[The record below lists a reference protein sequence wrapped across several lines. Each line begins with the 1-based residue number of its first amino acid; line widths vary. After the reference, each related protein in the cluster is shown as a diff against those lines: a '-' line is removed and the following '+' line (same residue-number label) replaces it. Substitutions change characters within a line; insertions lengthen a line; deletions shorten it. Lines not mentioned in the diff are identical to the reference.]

1 MNRGRGLV
9 RQAVTHITVGADC
22 QGSEPRRNGG
32 GEGGGHRFTLW
43 RLSGAAALCVVFG
56 GHGGHDR

>member
-32 GEGGGHRFTLW
+32 GEGGGASFHFVAAIRGGGSLCRLRRSW
-43 RLSGAAALCVVFG
+43 RT
-56 GHGGHDR
+56 